1 MIITQDKQK
10 QVVQSHDFDSVNCT
24 IEAEDMRY
32 VASLLRNNYSNPILA
47 VVREIS
53 ANALDANTEA
63 NASRNIEM
71 TLPSSLNPRFIVRD
85 FGDGLSKEDVF
96 GLYSKYGKSTKRS
109 SNNYIGAFGIGKF
122 APLSYGDNFTC
133 VSRHNGI
140 KSVYNVFV
148 NEDDDTKIVELGEGV
163 PCNEPSGMSI
173 EVAVADSDVD
183 TFRDVVKSF
192 FRFFKKEELPKFIG
206 VGDDEEFIQP
216 YEIVMQNDSWFIIEQ
231 KRNGYSYN
239 RYHHEAHALM
249 GRVSYPLKSD
259 SINFSAYLT
268 EDQKQKGYANQLQ
281 SLISQD
287 NLYIRFDIGQLKL
300 HHSRESIE
308 YNKATQKEIVSTL
321 LEVREQIGEIA
332 KEKLSNAEDIWDA
345 KVMYAQVVNALP
357 YNLRGIFENA
367 FEWKGSSVKSMT
379 FDRDY
384 KWQDEIIITD
394 YWKEDDADATDGYR
408 IRSQKGTRIQPTSN
422 TALVI
427 QDLKSPHGN
436 ALRARTLF
444 EGNKDLTN
452 VCIVRCTD
460 KSAEDHLYDVD
471 GMQFNLVKKDRFDYT
486 SVIEKAKLQSRG
498 KAVRGESRA
507 SVPLFELDWG
517 KKNNHYRN
525 TDYWLNCT
533 ENIDDLES
541 SDKTLIYVP
550 ISNYKIVE
558 ENGTGQEEASQLN
571 SFINDVNAILN
582 LRKKSDDSFDK
593 DNILVLGV
601 RRKDCSKLDK
611 SLWSDWQSY
620 KIDFCKDY
628 VLEHKD
634 ELIASEKAL
643 AFNHNDV
650 NMDSYYKLCSLL
662 ESSSFLNIIEKGL
675 DKTHDLVSIVSDIK
689 LMKHSDND
697 IQTLGRIVAFLRKHE
712 KEWTEKNIKSKYD
725 INEFNNNCDKVV
737 TKYPLLHNISS
748 STYSYRNYE
757 EDNFGKNIVD
767 YVLMCD
773 LM

>member
-24 IEAEDMRY
+24 IDAEDMRY

-183 TFRDVVKSF
+183 TFRDVVKNF

-206 VGDDEEFIQP
+206 IGDDEEFIQP

-231 KRNGYSYN
+231 KHHGYN
-239 RYHHEAHALM
+239 RHHYEAHALM
-249 GRVSYPLKSD
+249 GRVSYPLKSE

-268 EDQKQKGYANQLQ
+268 EDQKQKGYVNQLQ
-281 SLISQD
+281 SLIGQD

-308 YNKATQKEIVSTL
+308 YNKATQQEIVSTL

-394 YWKEDDADATDGYR
+394 YWKEDDADATNGYR
-408 IRSQKGTRIQPTSN
+408 IRSQKNSRVNPSSD

-436 ALRARTLF
+436 ALRVRTLF
-444 EGNKDLTN
+444 NGNKDLTN

-471 GMQFNLVKKDRFDYT
+471 GMQFNLIKKDRFDYT

-507 SVPLFELDWG
+507 SVPLFELDCG

-533 ENIDDLES
+533 ENIEDLES

-558 ENGTGQEEASQLN
+558 EDGTGQEEASQLN
-571 SFINDVNAILN
+571 AFINDVNAILN
-582 LRKKSDDSFDK
+582 LQKKSDDSFDK

-611 SLWSDWQSY
+611 SVWSDWQSY
-620 KIDFCKDY
+620 KIDFCKGY

-650 NMDSYYKLCSLL
+650 NMDSYYKLSSLL
-662 ESSSFLNIIEKGL
+662 ESSSFLRIIEKGL

-697 IQTLGRIVAFLRKHE
+697 IQTLGRIIAFLRKHE
-712 KEWTEKNIKSKYD
+712 EKWTKKNIKSKYD
-725 INEFNNNCDKVV
+725 INEFNSNCDKVV
-737 TKYPLLHNISS
+737 EKYPLLHNISS
-748 STYSYRNYE
+748 ATYSYRNYE
-757 EDNFGKNIVD
+757 EENFGKNIVD

>member
-24 IEAEDMRY
+24 IDAEDMRY

-183 TFRDVVKSF
+183 TFREVVKSF

-216 YEIVMQNDSWFIIEQ
+216 YEIVMKNDSWFIIVQ

-268 EDQKQKGYANQLQ
+268 EDQKQKGYVNQLQ

-308 YNKATQKEIVSTL
+308 YNKATQKEIVTTL

-345 KVMYAQVVNALP
+345 KVMYAQVINALP
-357 YNLRGIFENA
+357 YNLRGIFEDA

-394 YWKEDDADATDGYR
+394 YWKEDDSNATNGYK

-533 ENIDDLES
+533 ENIEDLES

-558 ENGTGQEEASQLN
+558 ENGTGQEEANQLN
-571 SFINDVNAILN
+571 TFINDVNAILN

-611 SLWSDWQSY
+611 SVWSDWQSY
-620 KIDFCKDY
+620 KIDFCKSY
-628 VLEHKD
+628 VLEHED

-650 NMDSYYKLCSLL
+650 NMDSYYKLSSLL

-697 IQTLGRIVAFLRKHE
+697 VQTLGRIVAFLRNHE
-712 KEWTEKNIKSKYD
+712 KEWAEKNIKSKYD
-725 INEFNNNCDKVV
+725 INEFNNNCDKIVA
-737 TKYPLLHNISS
+737 KYPLLQGISS